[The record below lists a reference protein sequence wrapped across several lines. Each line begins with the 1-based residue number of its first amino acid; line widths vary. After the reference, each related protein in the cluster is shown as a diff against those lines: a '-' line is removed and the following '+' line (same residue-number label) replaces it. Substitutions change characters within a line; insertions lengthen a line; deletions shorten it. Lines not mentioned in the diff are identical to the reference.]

1 MQLRFYRN
9 SRCAT
14 TNPFQ
19 ALSKKIS
26 PKFPLHLLPFPQPD
40 HGLMMGLGATVA
52 KVWMMAPSLLGS
64 WGTVR
69 PMIVKARIVNSR
81 KCYLEAEEDD
91 PTLGMKM
98 ERIQTD
104 KAHTIFFFHIFCR
117 IQKRIRIAW
126 ILKQVQ
132 IISNTNKNKKWSDTN
147 KETSFSW
154 NTKNNSTSNRNKYQ
168 HI

>member
-104 KAHTIFFFHIFCR
+104 KAHTIFFFIFFAGYR
-117 IQKRIRIAW
+117 NEYD
-126 ILKQVQ
+126 